1 MIAKPILIFMAL
13 SLVGVL
19 LASFF
24 LNLSGLTTLDLL
36 SFSISDKISKM
47 TSIGFIG
54 FLIVLPFVGGLISAT
69 PKILKRS
76 EAIKA
81 ILVGSIIGAVIGGI
95 VFSNLAGFMWPG
107 IFFLIG
113 ALLAIHLVYMKQK
126 EIKEWVGP
134 RLGFASVQ
142 RQMMLVALGLA
153 LWGMITIIPQQ
164 ETFTQNFENSLLHMT
179 LPVGEQSLSAND
191 TLIESMIDLSITS
204 RTQMLQEVMQTP
216 EFEIIQVSPD
226 TQDQEFVQS
235 MLSLQ
240 QTIGSTTY
248 KNQVR
253 QQVQFNLEKNPISGE
268 ELMGTLKDRIPIL
281 QTLEEWLWL
290 LFSLGIASLFLFLSG
305 IILQPLGMF
314 WGMIFQKTL
323 GKISTA
329 PPEKKQVED
338 SELKKALKKAVAQ
351 DQQTKKEP
359 PIIEEADSQKPD
371 KSPFETKSDGSQQ
384 DKPELFPPGTL

>member
-191 TLIESMIDLSITS
+191 TLIESM
-204 RTQMLQEVMQTP
+204 
-216 EFEIIQVSPD
+216 
-226 TQDQEFVQS
+226 
-235 MLSLQ
+235 
-240 QTIGSTTY
+240 
-248 KNQVR
+248 
-253 QQVQFNLEKNPISGE
+253 
-268 ELMGTLKDRIPIL
+268 
-281 QTLEEWLWL
+281 
-290 LFSLGIASLFLFLSG
+290 
-305 IILQPLGMF
+305 
-314 WGMIFQKTL
+314 
-323 GKISTA
+323 
-329 PPEKKQVED
+329 
-338 SELKKALKKAVAQ
+338 
-351 DQQTKKEP
+351 
-359 PIIEEADSQKPD
+359 
-371 KSPFETKSDGSQQ
+371 
-384 DKPELFPPGTL
+384 

>member
-1 MIAKPILIFMAL
+1 CKRTDSAGGY
-13 SLVGVL
+13 S
-19 LASFF
+19 
-24 LNLSGLTTLDLL
+24 
-36 SFSISDKISKM
+36 
-47 TSIGFIG
+47 
-54 FLIVLPFVGGLISAT
+54 GGLLGWNYDPVNWRAT
-69 PKILKRS
+69 EHNIDVYSFGQILY
-76 EAIKA
+76 E
-81 ILVGSIIGAVIGGI
+81 LTG
-95 VFSNLAGFMWPG
+95 
-107 IFFLIG
+107 
-113 ALLAIHLVYMKQK
+113 
-126 EIKEWVGP
+126 EEEW
-134 RLGFASVQ
+134 R
-142 RQMMLVALGLA
+142 
-153 LWGMITIIPQQ
+153 GMAQ
-164 ETFTQNFENSLLHMT
+164 H
-179 LPVGEQSLSAND
+179 A
-191 TLIESMIDLSITS
+191 
-204 RTQMLQEVMQTP
+204 
-216 EFEIIQVSPD
+216 
-226 TQDQEFVQS
+226 QEFVQS